1 LTVSANVLPVGCANV
16 NDGSILAVA
25 NGGTAP
31 YNYNWSNDATSAN
44 NAQLSTGNFDLTVT
58 DSKGCTVS
66 NKWSIGTTP
75 QIAVSG
81 AVKNTSCPSV
91 ENGAIDITITGGTPN
106 FSINWNNGETVQNIS
121 QLAQG
126 AYQVVVTDSR
136 SCTAQATFNI
146 SYDYILTVDA
156 GNYTNINLGET
167 ATLTATANGNNNN
180 VYNWSPSV
188 NVECAACATTTTR
201 SGNNT
206 TFTINVTDD
215 YGCTAFDTVSV
226 SVNSITDL
234 FIPNAFTPN
243 NDGNNDV
250 LEIYGDI
257 NAIHYIEFNIFNR
270 WGEKVFSTNDPTF
283 KWDGSYK
290 GQMVDQG
297 AYIYTMNLVFINE
310 VSRSDY
316 KGSITIIR

>member
-1 LTVSANVLPVGCANV
+1 
-16 NDGSILAVA
+16 
-25 NGGTAP
+25 
-31 YNYNWSNDATSAN
+31 
-44 NAQLSTGNFDLTVT
+44 
-58 DSKGCTVS
+58 
-66 NKWSIGTTP
+66 
-75 QIAVSG
+75 
-81 AVKNTSCPSV
+81 
-91 ENGAIDITITGGTPN
+91 
-106 FSINWNNGETVQNIS
+106 
-121 QLAQG
+121 
-126 AYQVVVTDSR
+126 VTDSR

-167 ATLTATANGNNNN
+167 ATLTATANVNNNN

-188 NVECAACATTTTR
+188 TVECAACATTTTR
-201 SGNNT
+201 PGNNT
-206 TFTINVTDD
+206 TFTVNVTDD
-215 YGCTAFDTVSV
+215 NGCTAFDTVSV

-257 NAIHYIEFNIFNR
+257 NAIHYIEFNVFNR

-297 AYIYTMNLVFINE
+297 AYIYTMNLVFING